1 MQSAFQMF
9 EEASGTI
16 LAVLDG
22 FQARGGA
29 PYPPRLEDLIMEDLS
44 LIRWRVLAPPAQ
56 VEAVKRCYGEAVAT
70 FLYAECDARAE
81 GLTLEEETRHD
92 MFASGLK
99 SGLDNLGFYSA
110 PPRKKRRAGTGTGAG
125 T

>member
-1 MQSAFQMF
+1 MF

-22 FQARGGA
+22 YKPKGGA
-29 PYPPRLEDLIMEDLS
+29 PYPPRLDDLIMEDLS

-70 FLYAECDARAE
+70 FLYAECDAQAE
-81 GLTLEEETRHD
+81 GRPLEEEARRD
-92 MFASGLK
+92 MFTSELK
-99 SGLDNLGFYSA
+99 SGLEGLGFYSA
-110 PPRKKRRAGTGTGAG
+110 PPRKKRRAGARS
-125 T
+125 

>member
-1 MQSAFQMF
+1 MQSAFHMF

-16 LAVLDG
+16 LTVLDG
-22 FQARGGA
+22 YKPKGGA
-29 PYPPRLEDLIMEDLS
+29 PYPPRLDDLIMEDLS

-81 GLTLEEETRHD
+81 GRTLDDETRRHV
-92 MFASGLK
+92 FASGLK
-99 SGLDNLGFYSA
+99 SGLENLGLWSSA
-110 PPRKKRRAGTGTGAG
+110 PRRKRRAGAG